1 MALRNFWIEASSDGR
16 RTDLEGGPRSKN
28 GGLGVTIYQ
37 RNNGAKETAVC
48 VSCYEVGGELVSSV
62 TIGGEFVGEFRTP
75 R

>member
-1 MALRNFWIEASSDGR
+1 MALRNFWIDASIDGR
-16 RTDLEGGPRSKN
+16 RSEISGGPRAKD

-37 RNNGAKETAVC
+37 RDKGSKVTAVC
-48 VSCYEVGGELVSSV
+48 VSCYEVDGELVSSV